1 MAVVFVACLCD
12 SRVRII
18 DYFDREVKR
27 IRPDSEF
34 FFKFPPKS
42 SRDGRLEPVTAFAA
56 PILDFQIGVA
66 LSRFDRRIFSTLR
79 AQAESRYVVPLD
91 AT

>member
-42 SRDGRLEPVTAFAA
+42 SRNGRLESVTAFAA
-56 PILDFQIGVA
+56 PILDLEISVA
-66 LSRFDRRIFSTLR
+66 LSRFDGRVFSAFR
-79 AQAESRYVVPLD
+79 AQTKTRHVVPLD